1 MSRPIYE
8 SQSDI
13 NNERHV
19 AEIMARVWNCE
30 VLKLPRLWPADYCC
44 VRGRSVEAFL
54 EIKVRAY
61 TFETLRAMGGYMVD
75 VRKIAALQSLVA
87 VSGKKAFLCVSL
99 AGSVYYMPVGP
110 ATLPTQV
117 VMGGRRD
124 RSDAADIEPCAIYCM
139 SLFKPIQQ
147 ETKT

>member
-44 VRGRSVEAFL
+44 VRGRNVEAFL

-61 TFETLRAMGGYMVD
+61 SFETLRAMGGYMID

-87 VSGKKAFLCVSL
+87 ATGKKAFLCVSL
-99 AGSVYYMPVGP
+99 QGEVYFMPVASDTQPG
-110 ATLPTQV
+110 QV

-124 RSDAADIEPCAIYCM
+124 RSDAADVEPCAIFAM
-139 SLFKPIQQ
+139 EMFKPIKQ
-147 ETKT
+147 EKV